1 MNEVTVFS
9 FRNQHEIRTVVRDG
23 EPWFV
28 AKDICDILDIS
39 NHRDAVA
46 NLDDDEKTVIRLWW
60 NGNSTTCVN
69 TVGSTDG
76 IISDARTAGNP
87 NVNIINESG
96 FYALVF
102 KSRKPEAKA
111 FRKWVTSE
119 VLPTIR
125 KTGQYKAATANMT
138 SNEFVSRE
146 FAALRSMAITAGLE
160 GNAATVSANNAMV
173 RIHSVSPLKLL
184 QIELKNPDQQL
195 FLTPTQIAQRL
206 GFSGPREVNK
216 LLAHE
221 GFQSNINGTWVPTD
235 KGRDYVVLLD
245 TGKRHSDGVMIQQM
259 KWKEKICDKLKP
271 KRQSL

>member
-1 MNEVTVFS
+1 MNEMTVFS
-9 FRNQHEIRTVVRDG
+9 FNGQSQVRTIVDVDGNPLFCGKDVCEILGYVNASDAVTKHCKG
-23 EPWFV
+23 V
-28 AKDICDILDIS
+28 AKRYPLQ
-39 NHRDAVA
+39 
-46 NLDDDEKTVIRLWW
+46 
-60 NGNSTTCVN
+60 
-69 TVGSTDG
+69 
-76 IISDARTAGNP
+76 TAGGVQEVRFLTEP
-87 NVNIINESG
+87 DLYRLIAGSQLPAAQA
-96 FYALVF
+96 F
-102 KSRKPEAKA
+102 EAWI
-111 FRKWVTSE
+111 FEE

-146 FAALRSMAITAGLE
+146 FAALRSMAVTAGLE

>member
-1 MNEVTVFS
+1 MNEMTVFS
-9 FRNQHEIRTVVRDG
+9 FNDQGQVRTIIDIDGNPLFCGKDVCEILGYANASDAIKQHCKG
-23 EPWFV
+23 V
-28 AKDICDILDIS
+28 AKRYPLQ
-39 NHRDAVA
+39 
-46 NLDDDEKTVIRLWW
+46 
-60 NGNSTTCVN
+60 
-69 TVGSTDG
+69 
-76 IISDARTAGNP
+76 TAGGIQEVRFLTEP
-87 NVNIINESG
+87 DLYRLITGSQLPAAQA
-96 FYALVF
+96 F
-102 KSRKPEAKA
+102 EAWI
-111 FRKWVTSE
+111 FEE
-119 VLPTIR
+119 VLPAIR

-184 QIELKNPDQQL
+184 QIELKTPDQQL

-235 KGRDYVVLLD
+235 KGREYVVLLD

>member
-1 MNEVTVFS
+1 MTVFS
-9 FRNQHEIRTVVRDG
+9 FNGQGQVRTIVDIDG
-23 EPWFV
+23 NSLFCG
-28 AKDICDILDIS
+28 KDVCDILGYKD
-39 NHRDAVA
+39 
-46 NLDDDEKTVIRLWW
+46 TVNAIKQHCRGVVFHHPIVDSLGRTQEARFLTEPDLYRLIA
-60 NGNSTTCVN
+60 
-69 TVGSTDG
+69 GSQLP
-76 IISDARTAGNP
+76 AAQA
-87 NVNIINESG
+87 
-96 FYALVF
+96 F
-102 KSRKPEAKA
+102 EAWI
-111 FRKWVTSE
+111 FEE

-125 KTGQYKAATANMT
+125 KTGQYKATTANMT

-235 KGRDYVVLLD
+235 KGREYVVLLD

>member
-1 MNEVTVFS
+1 MNDLTVFN
-9 FRNQHEIRTVVRDG
+9 FDGTREVRTVVRDE

-28 AKDICDILDIS
+28 AKDVCDILDIS
-39 NHRDAVA
+39 QYRDAIST
-46 NLDDDEKTVIRLWW
+46 LDEDERASVVVDTLGGPQNMSAV
-60 NGNSTTCVN
+60 
-69 TVGSTDG
+69 
-76 IISDARTAGNP
+76 
-87 NVNIINESG
+87 NESG
-96 FYALVF
+96 LYALVF
-102 KSRKPEAKA
+102 KSRKSEAKA

-206 GFSGPREVNK
+206 GFSGPREINK

>member
-1 MNEVTVFS
+1 MNDLTVFR
-9 FRNQHEIRTVVRDG
+9 FEGTREVRTVLKDE

-39 NHRDAVA
+39 QYRDAIST
-46 NLDDDEKTVIRLWW
+46 LDEDERASVVVDTLGGPQNMSAV
-60 NGNSTTCVN
+60 
-69 TVGSTDG
+69 
-76 IISDARTAGNP
+76 
-87 NVNIINESG
+87 NESG
-96 FYALVF
+96 LYTLVF

-119 VLPTIR
+119 VLPAIR
-125 KTGQYKAATANMT
+125 KIGQYKAATANMT
-138 SNEFVSRE
+138 SEEFTSRT
-146 FAALRSMAITAGLE
+146 FAALKSIAITAGLE
-160 GNAATVSANNAMV
+160 GNAATVSADNAMM
-173 RIHSVSPLKLL
+173 RIYKVSPLKLL

-235 KGRDYVVLLD
+235 KGREYVVLLD

>member
-9 FRNQHEIRTVVRDG
+9 FQNQHEIRTVVRDE

-39 NHRDAVA
+39 QYRDAIST
-46 NLDDDEKTVIRLWW
+46 LDEDERASVVVDTLGGPQNMSAV
-60 NGNSTTCVN
+60 
-69 TVGSTDG
+69 
-76 IISDARTAGNP
+76 
-87 NVNIINESG
+87 NESG
-96 FYALVF
+96 LYALVF

-235 KGRDYVVLLD
+235 KGRNYVVLLD

>member
-1 MNEVTVFS
+1 MSEVTVFN
-9 FRNQHEIRTVVRDG
+9 FDGTREVRTVVRDE

-28 AKDICDILDIS
+28 AKDVCDILDIS
-39 NHRDAVA
+39 QYRDAIST
-46 NLDDDEKTVIRLWW
+46 LDEDERASVVVDTLGGPQNMSAV
-60 NGNSTTCVN
+60 
-69 TVGSTDG
+69 
-76 IISDARTAGNP
+76 
-87 NVNIINESG
+87 NESG
-96 FYALVF
+96 LYALVF
-102 KSRKPEAKA
+102 KSRKSEAKA

-160 GNAATVSANNAMV
+160 GNAATVSANNAMM

-195 FLTPTQIAQRL
+195 FLTSTQIAQRL

-235 KGRDYVVLLD
+235 KGREYVVFLD

>member
-1 MNEVTVFS
+1 MNEMTVFS
-9 FRNQHEIRTVVRDG
+9 FNGQGQVRTIVDIDG
-23 EPWFV
+23 NPLFCG
-28 AKDICDILDIS
+28 KDVCDILGYKD
-39 NHRDAVA
+39 
-46 NLDDDEKTVIRLWW
+46 TVNAIKQHCKGVVKHHPLQ
-60 NGNSTTCVN
+60 
-69 TVGSTDG
+69 
-76 IISDARTAGNP
+76 TAGG
-87 NVNIINESG
+87 VQ
-96 FYALVF
+96 
-102 KSRKPEAKA
+102 EARFLTEPDLYRLIAGSQLPAAQA
-111 FRKWVTSE
+111 FEAWIFEE
-119 VLPTIR
+119 VLPAIR

-184 QIELKNPDQQL
+184 QIELKTPDQQL

-206 GFSGPREVNK
+206 GFSGPREINK

-245 TGKRHSDGVMIQQM
+245 TGKRHSDGVMVQQM

>member
-1 MNEVTVFS
+1 MDTLGGPQNMS
-9 FRNQHEIRTVVRDG
+9 
-23 EPWFV
+23 
-28 AKDICDILDIS
+28 
-39 NHRDAVA
+39 AV
-46 NLDDDEKTVIRLWW
+46 
-60 NGNSTTCVN
+60 
-69 TVGSTDG
+69 
-76 IISDARTAGNP
+76 
-87 NVNIINESG
+87 NESG
-96 FYALVF
+96 LYALVF

-125 KTGQYKAATANMT
+125 KTGQYKTATANMT
-138 SNEFVSRE
+138 SEEFTSRT
-146 FAALRSMAITAGLE
+146 FAALRSIAVTAGLE
-160 GNAATVSANNAMV
+160 GNAATVSADNAMM
-173 RIHSVSPLKLL
+173 RIYKVSPLKLL

-221 GFQSNINGTWVPTD
+221 GFQSNISGTWVPTD

-245 TGKRHSDGVMIQQM
+245 TGKRHSDGVMVQQM

>member
-1 MNEVTVFS
+1 MNEMTVFS
-9 FRNQHEIRTVVRDG
+9 FNGQGQVRTIVDIDGNPLFCGKDVCEILGYANASDAIKQHCKG
-23 EPWFV
+23 V
-28 AKDICDILDIS
+28 AKRYPLQ
-39 NHRDAVA
+39 
-46 NLDDDEKTVIRLWW
+46 
-60 NGNSTTCVN
+60 
-69 TVGSTDG
+69 
-76 IISDARTAGNP
+76 TAGGVQDIRFLTEP
-87 NVNIINESG
+87 DLYRLIVSSQLPAAQA
-96 FYALVF
+96 F
-102 KSRKPEAKA
+102 EAWI
-111 FRKWVTSE
+111 FEE

-125 KTGQYKAATANMT
+125 KTGQYKATTANMT

-184 QIELKNPDQQL
+184 QIELRNPDQQL

>member
-1 MNEVTVFS
+1 MTVFS
-9 FRNQHEIRTVVRDG
+9 FNGQSQVRTIVDIDGNPLFCGKDVCEILGYANASDAIKQHCKG
-23 EPWFV
+23 V
-28 AKDICDILDIS
+28 AKRYPLQ
-39 NHRDAVA
+39 
-46 NLDDDEKTVIRLWW
+46 
-60 NGNSTTCVN
+60 
-69 TVGSTDG
+69 
-76 IISDARTAGNP
+76 TAGGVQDIRFLTEP
-87 NVNIINESG
+87 DLYRLIVSSQLPAAQA
-96 FYALVF
+96 F
-102 KSRKPEAKA
+102 EAWI
-111 FRKWVTSE
+111 FEE

-125 KTGQYKAATANMT
+125 KTGQYKTATANMT

-245 TGKRHSDGVMIQQM
+245 TGKRHSDGVMVQQM

>member
-1 MNEVTVFS
+1 MNDLTIFRFEGTHEV
-9 FRNQHEIRTVVRDG
+9 RTVVRDG

-28 AKDICDILDIS
+28 AKDICDILEIS
-39 NHRDAVA
+39 QYRDAIST
-46 NLDDDEKTVIRLWW
+46 LDEDERASVVVDTLGGPQNMSAV
-60 NGNSTTCVN
+60 
-69 TVGSTDG
+69 
-76 IISDARTAGNP
+76 
-87 NVNIINESG
+87 NESG
-96 FYALVF
+96 LYALVF

-125 KTGQYKAATANMT
+125 KTGQYKTATANMT
-138 SNEFVSRE
+138 SEEFTSRT
-146 FAALRSMAITAGLE
+146 FAALRSIAVTAGLE
-160 GNAATVSANNAMV
+160 GNAATVSADNAMM
-173 RIHSVSPLKLL
+173 RIYKVSPLKLL
-184 QIELKNPDQQL
+184 QIELKNPDQQF

-235 KGRDYVVLLD
+235 KGREYVVLLD

>member
-1 MNEVTVFS
+1 MSEVTVFN
-9 FRNQHEIRTVVRDG
+9 FDGTREVRTVVRDE

-28 AKDICDILDIS
+28 AKDICDILELTDVS
-39 NHRDAVA
+39 QTVQS
-46 NLDDDEKTVIRLWW
+46 LDDDEKGTYTVRTLG
-60 NGNSTTCVN
+60 GNQRMSV
-69 TVGSTDG
+69 VS
-76 IISDARTAGNP
+76 
-87 NVNIINESG
+87 ESG
-96 FYALVF
+96 LYALVF

-235 KGRDYVVLLD
+235 KGREYVVLLD